1 MRAWQGTPECQG
13 IRLLRR
19 IGEGVVEQGQ
29 VLVSEVLVA
38 GMDEVMAAGSVF
50 GVVKVEEGLE
60 TVALGLDQEVVVQ
73 EIWVDSVSEVGAPEV
88 DSGQMV

>member
-1 MRAWQGTPECQG
+1 MRAWLGTPECQG
-13 IRLLRR
+13 IRLHRQ

-38 GMDEVMAAGSVF
+38 GMDEVVAAGSVF
-50 GVVKVEEGLE
+50 GVVKVEGGLE
-60 TVALGLDQEVVVQ
+60 TVASGLDQEVVVQ
-73 EIWVDSVSEVGAPEV
+73 EIWVDLVSEVGVAEV